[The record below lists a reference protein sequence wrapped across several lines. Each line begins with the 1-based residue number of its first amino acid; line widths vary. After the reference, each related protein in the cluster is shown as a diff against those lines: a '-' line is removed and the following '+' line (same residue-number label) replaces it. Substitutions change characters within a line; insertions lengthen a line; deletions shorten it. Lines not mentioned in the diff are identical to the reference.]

1 MKKLSILFGLTM
13 LLFFT
18 ACKDKSVAQ
27 EIKILSPQEFS
38 TATAGNNIQLI
49 DVRTSKEFEE
59 GHLDNALNIDVL
71 KDDFASQVKKLNVDK
86 PIYLYCRSGKRSAN
100 AASILKNLGFTDI
113 NDMEGGYLKWES
125 ENFQIKN

>member
-1 MKKLSILFGLTM
+1 
-13 LLFFT
+13 
-18 ACKDKSVAQ
+18 VAQ